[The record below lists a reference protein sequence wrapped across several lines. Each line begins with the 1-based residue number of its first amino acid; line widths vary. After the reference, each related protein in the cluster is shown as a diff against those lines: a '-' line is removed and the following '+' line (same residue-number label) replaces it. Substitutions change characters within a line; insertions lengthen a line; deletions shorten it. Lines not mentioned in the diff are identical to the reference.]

1 MTSQVM
7 DEGTVTAVPV
17 QVLYWPRALAGGI
30 FVLLGLIILTTFR
43 DYGISWDE
51 QLQNTYGKLLLDYYT
66 TGFADRSAFS
76 YINLFLYGGFFD
88 LLAAAANLV
97 SPFGEYET
105 RHLLGGLIFLVG
117 LWGGWKLTRL
127 LAGER
132 AALVALICL
141 ATTPLLY
148 GHGFINPKDSPL
160 AWLGIWTTYFMC
172 RILGASGLPSWDVIV
187 GFAIS
192 LGLTIGTRVAGIA
205 YLDYFAVVF
214 VVGAVAQHLKGETWR
229 VTEDR
234 MRASAVR
241 LAAALILAL
250 GTMALVWPWSVQ
262 RPLNIL
268 AALSAFTHFAF
279 YPKVLWNGE
288 LIPADQMPQT
298 YLPGLLLLQLPEY
311 VLLGLISAAMFG
323 FLIWRR
329 HVVTLFAEPRAQQY
343 LYVICSF
350 VAPLAGY
357 LLLHPTVYN
366 GLRHFLFIV
375 PPLVILSAIGLYQLI
390 SFVAKR
396 NNTASLVLSA
406 VLALSLAREAMIMIG
421 LHPYEYVA
429 YNSLIGGVK
438 GAADRFELDYWG
450 TSLAESARDLGVYLA
465 KDPVF
470 GLNSSVKAKV
480 FACGDRTSAGHFLPA
495 NTELTEVLPEA
506 DFYMGMTGVHCL
518 EPIDKPY
525 HTVVEVKRLGVTL
538 GYVHDLRPPA
548 P

>member
-1 MTSQVM
+1 MTTKFMADGATTRLPIQAL
-7 DEGTVTAVPV
+7 D
-17 QVLYWPRALAGGI
+17 WPRAVAGGI
-30 FVLLGLIILTTFR
+30 FVVLALIVLTTFR

-76 YINLFLYGGFFD
+76 YVNLFLYGGFFD
-88 LLAAAANLV
+88 LMAAVANLV
-97 SPFGEYET
+97 SPFDEYET
-105 RHLLGGLIFLVG
+105 RHLLGGLVFLAG
-117 LWGGWKLTRL
+117 LYGGWKLTKL

-132 AALVALICL
+132 AALIALICL

-172 RILGASGLPSWDVIV
+172 RILGAPGLPSWGVIV

-214 VVGAVAQHLKGETWR
+214 VAGAVARHLKGETWGGAAF
-229 VTEDR
+229 R

-241 LAAALILAL
+241 LAAAFLLAL

-262 RPLNIL
+262 QPLNIL
-268 AALSAFTHFAF
+268 AALRAFTHFAF
-279 YPKVLWNGE
+279 YPRVLWNGE
-288 LIPADQMPQT
+288 LIPADDMPQT

-311 VLLGLISAAMFG
+311 VLLGLICAAVFG
-323 FLIWRR
+323 FAIWRR
-329 HVVTLFAEPRAQQY
+329 RMITLFAEPRALQS
-343 LYVICSF
+343 LYVVCSF
-350 VAPLAGY
+350 VAPIAGY

-366 GLRHFLFIV
+366 GLRHFLFVV

-390 SFVAKR
+390 SFVAQR
-396 NNTASLVLSA
+396 NHTASLVLSA
-406 VLALSLAREAMIMIG
+406 ALALSLAHETMIMIG

-438 GAADRFELDYWG
+438 GAANRFELDYWG
-450 TSLAESARDLGVYLA
+450 TSLAESARDLGVYIA
-465 KDPVF
+465 KDPAL
-470 GLNSSVKAKV
+470 GLSTGVNAKV
-480 FACGDRTSAGHFLPA
+480 FACGDRTSAGHFLPHGA
-495 NTELTEVLPEA
+495 ELTEVLKEA

-518 EPIDKPY
+518 EPIGKPY
-525 HTVVEVKRLGVTL
+525 RTVVEVKRLGVTL
-538 GYVHDLRPPA
+538 GYVHDLRPAIP
-548 P
+548 